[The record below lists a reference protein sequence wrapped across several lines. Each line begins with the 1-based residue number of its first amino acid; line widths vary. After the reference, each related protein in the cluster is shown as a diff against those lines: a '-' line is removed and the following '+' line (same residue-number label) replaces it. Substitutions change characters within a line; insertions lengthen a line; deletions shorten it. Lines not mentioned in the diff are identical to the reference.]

1 MPKKALKPVPEGMN
15 TVTPYLSFK
24 NKCLEAIDFYQKA
37 LDARLVGE
45 IEKTPDGRV
54 MHAMMKIGDSNIM
67 LSDSFRPVNP
77 GTPMIEMWL
86 YVEDAD
92 RIFDQAAKAGCE
104 VTMPIADMF
113 WGDRVGQVKDPF
125 GHIWSIASNVWE
137 LTPEEM
143 KEKEKEWLKQSGM

>member
-1 MPKKALKPVPEGMN
+1 
-15 TVTPYLSFK
+15 
-24 NKCLEAIDFYQKA
+24 
-37 LDARLVGE
+37 
-45 IEKTPDGRV
+45 
-54 MHAMMKIGDSNIM
+54 
-67 LSDSFRPVNP
+67 
-77 GTPMIEMWL
+77 TPMIEMWL